1 MAGNKRSNTAMVTA
15 LILGVHCCLPGMV
28 AKAEGKSADAVKVQT
43 SGDVR
48 ESILQ
53 GNLGFEDFTEG
64 ILGNQELLLKYTESF
79 GENTKAEDKGLPG
92 NDDSGLSVGK
102 EQPEDVGEELQKE
115 KKSLQMPQ
123 KLEVV
128 IDPWEIDGKG
138 QVYSDEYVIQNTGE
152 DTGVLTL
159 SNLTCIP
166 REKSGAVIRTDRNGI
181 HGDKRKSIYMELLF
195 STGERIILSEEGGRY
210 EAELKPGEEVSL
222 QFAGEVNEYA
232 DGNWDNEDI
241 AVGVVYSWDMKE
253 DTADTGEYVAD
264 TVKEAGKDDKSGDV
278 SGDISKE
285 KSGDASGD
293 ISKDNSGD
301 VSGDTSGEEELR
313 TVELDSLEEA
323 ELGVDSWAATSD
335 GEPALVWYA
344 LRNTGKMPG
353 ILTLSEPVCIGAC
366 QDELTVKMIL
376 GSRERLQGSEKSEFF
391 VYLEQ
396 RGIQYAE
403 GLEKYVLIDLI
414 TEEERQAAGEEKW
427 EVSEYQVKLLPG
439 EEIMVCISGRMEG
452 MALEEMEG
460 GKTAVKVRYSW
471 VMGEEYSG
479 ELED

>member
-92 NDDSGLSVGK
+92 NDDSGLSAGK

-138 QVYSDEYVIQNTGE
+138 QIYSDEYVIQNTGE
-152 DTGVLTL
+152 DTGILTL

-181 HGDKRKSIYMELLF
+181 HEDKRKSIYIELLF

-241 AVGVVYSWDMKE
+241 AVGVVYSWERKK
-253 DTADTGEYVAD
+253 DTADIKEEVGEGYLSGDIPGGIVG
-264 TVKEAGKDDKSGDV
+264 EKSGDV
-278 SGDISKE
+278 PEDKLGGE
-285 KSGDASGD
+285 LEASGDAAGGSFLEDSLDIGTGTPYGD
-293 ISKDNSGD
+293 NHTEEDDRWKEERRTIDLENSG
-301 VSGDTSGEEELR
+301 
-313 TVELDSLEEA
+313 EA
-323 ELGVDSWAATSD
+323 EIEADSWTVAAD
-335 GEPALVWYA
+335 GKNASMWYV
-344 LRNTGKMPG
+344 LRNTGKTPG
-353 ILTLSEPVCIGAC
+353 ILILSEPECMGAGQDEFAVSMIPDSEESC
-366 QDELTVKMIL
+366 QDRKL
-376 GSRERLQGSEKSEFF
+376 
-391 VYLEQ
+391 
-396 RGIQYAE
+396 
-403 GLEKYVLIDLI
+403 
-414 TEEERQAAGEEKW
+414 QAAGEENRVTAAYPVELK
-427 EVSEYQVKLLPG
+427 PG
-439 EEIMVCISGRMEG
+439 EEITICFSVKLDGLTPDE
-452 MALEEMEG
+452 LKG
-460 GKTAVKVRYSW
+460 GKAAIKVRYSW
-471 VMGEEYSG
+471 ILDGETECP
-479 ELED
+479 